1 MDFSIKALSPESAR
15 TGCVVLGV
23 HAGHEL
29 TPAAKRV
36 DQAAKGAL
44 KKALGDLGARTGS
57 TLLLRGLPGVAAE
70 RVLLVGL
77 GERKDFAEAAYR
89 DAVRGAAS
97 ALRELGTKDAAMF
110 LADAKVGARP
120 LSWNV
125 RHVVLGVREAF
136 YRFDE
141 LKTQKK
147 SAPPSLQ
154 HVVIPISP
162 KRELQDALKEAQ
174 ATAEGAALARNLGNL
189 PPNICTPAYLAD
201 QAKKLAREFKLAV
214 EVLERRDMERL
225 GMGAFLAVARASH
238 QPPKL
243 IVLRYSGA
251 GKTKKP
257 LALVGKGITFDT
269 GGISLKPAA
278 EMDEMKYDMSGTASV
293 LGTIRALA
301 DMRAPVNVVGVI
313 PATENMPGGAASRP
327 GDVVTSM
334 SGQTVEILN
343 TDAEGRLILCDALT
357 YAARYQPEAVIDVA
371 TLTGACVIALG
382 HVATGLFA
390 NDQHLA
396 DQIREAADDAWD
408 RVWQMPLWE
417 DYQEQLR
424 SNFADFA
431 NIGGRP
437 GGSITAACFLARF
450 TRDLRWA
457 HLDIAGTAWKS
468 GREKGSTGRPVPLL
482 VRFALRNARTT

>member
-97 ALRELGTKDAAMF
+97 ALRELGTKDATMF

-278 EMDEMKYDMSGTASV
+278 EMDEMKYDMSGAASV

-371 TLTGACVIALG
+371 TEFLGIVSWNFVAMGIIFSASGMFQALG
-382 HVATGLFA
+382 NTLPAFASSATRLATFVIPA
-390 NDQHLA
+390 VWMSTQPWFRLRHLWWLSVTTLLLQA
-396 DQIREAADDAWD
+396 SLSYLLLRREFGKRLDAKPAA
-408 RVWQMPLWE
+408 
-417 DYQEQLR
+417 
-424 SNFADFA
+424 
-431 NIGGRP
+431 
-437 GGSITAACFLARF
+437 
-450 TRDLRWA
+450 
-457 HLDIAGTAWKS
+457 AG
-468 GREKGSTGRPVPLL
+468 
-482 VRFALRNARTT
+482 